1 MEEKIILEVNNLSL
15 NYGGIVAVRD
25 FTLTLNKGSFL
36 SIIGANGA
44 GKTTLLKG
52 LSGLKKSSGGSIKF
66 KNQDITATKA
76 DVRASNGITLVPEG
90 RGIFSRLTVL
100 ENLLVGSFVKK
111 YDKNSLEEKV
121 EEQLIL
127 FPKLRERFNQLAGTL
142 SGGEQQM
149 LAMAR
154 ALVSNPKVLLV
165 DEMSLGLAPIIVER
179 LLPIVRDIA
188 NETGAGVLIVEQHV
202 HLALE
207 VADRAYVM
215 SHGEIVLD
223 GSADELIER
232 QDLLEASYLGGE
244 IDEETS

>member
-1 MEEKIILEVNNLSL
+1 MEEKAILEVNNLRLS
-15 NYGGIVAVRD
+15 YGGIVAVRD

-36 SIIGANGA
+36 AIIGANGA

-90 RGIFSRLTVL
+90 RGIFSRLTVM

-149 LAMAR
+149 LAIAR
-154 ALVSNPKVLLV
+154 ALIGVPDLLLL
-165 DEMSLGLAPIIVER
+165 DEPSMGLAPIITEQIFDV
-179 LLPIVRDIA
+179 IRDI
-188 NETGAGVLIVEQHV
+188 NREGVTVILVEQNAG
-202 HLALE
+202 LALKIAQKAIVLE
-207 VADRAYVM
+207 
-215 SHGEIVLD
+215 SGEITRNTN
-223 GSADELIER
+223 AIE
-232 QDLLEASYLGGE
+232 LLEDDSVKKAYLG
-244 IDEETS
+244 I

>member
-1 MEEKIILEVNNLSL
+1 MEEKAILEVNNLRLS
-15 NYGGIVAVRD
+15 YGGIVAVRD

-36 SIIGANGA
+36 AIIGANGA

-90 RGIFSRLTVL
+90 RGIFSRLTVM

-111 YDKNSLEEKV
+111 YDKKSLEEKV

-149 LAMAR
+149 LAIAR
-154 ALVSNPKVLLV
+154 ALIGVPDLLLL
-165 DEMSLGLAPIIVER
+165 DEPSMGLAPIITEQIFDV
-179 LLPIVRDIA
+179 IRDI
-188 NETGAGVLIVEQHV
+188 NREGVTVILVEQNAG
-202 HLALE
+202 LALKIAQKAIVLE
-207 VADRAYVM
+207 SGEITRNTNATELLEDDSVKRAY
-215 SHGEIVLD
+215 
-223 GSADELIER
+223 
-232 QDLLEASYLGGE
+232 LG
-244 IDEETS
+244 I

>member
-1 MEEKIILEVNNLSL
+1 MEEKAILEVNNLRLS
-15 NYGGIVAVRD
+15 YGGIVAVRD
-25 FTLTLNKGSFL
+25 FTLTLNEGSFL
-36 SIIGANGA
+36 AIIGANGA

-90 RGIFSRLTVL
+90 RGIFSRLTVM

-149 LAMAR
+149 LAIAR
-154 ALVSNPKVLLV
+154 ALIGVPDLLLL
-165 DEMSLGLAPIIVER
+165 DEPSMGLAPIITEQIFDVISNINRE
-179 LLPIVRDIA
+179 
-188 NETGAGVLIVEQHV
+188 GVTVILVEQNAG
-202 HLALE
+202 LALKM
-207 VADRAYVM
+207 AQKA
-215 SHGEIVLD
+215 IVLES
-223 GSADELIER
+223 GEVTRNTNAIE
-232 QDLLEASYLGGE
+232 LLEDDSVKKAYLG
-244 IDEETS
+244 I

>member
-1 MEEKIILEVNNLSL
+1 MEEKAILEVNNLRLS
-15 NYGGIVAVRD
+15 YGGIVAVRD

-36 SIIGANGA
+36 AIIGANGA

-90 RGIFSRLTVL
+90 RGIFSRLTVM

-149 LAMAR
+149 LAIAR
-154 ALVSNPKVLLV
+154 ALIGVPDLLLL
-165 DEMSLGLAPIIVER
+165 DEPSMGLAPIITEQIFDV
-179 LLPIVRDIA
+179 IRDI
-188 NETGAGVLIVEQHV
+188 NREGVTVILVEQNAR
-202 HLALE
+202 LALKI
-207 VADRAYVM
+207 AQKA
-215 SHGEIVLD
+215 IVLES
-223 GSADELIER
+223 GKITRNTNATE
-232 QDLLEASYLGGE
+232 LLEDDSVKKAYLG
-244 IDEETS
+244 I

>member
-1 MEEKIILEVNNLSL
+1 MEEKAILEVNNLRLS
-15 NYGGIVAVRD
+15 YGGIVAVRD
-25 FTLTLNKGSFL
+25 FTLTLNEGSFL
-36 SIIGANGA
+36 AIIGANGA

-90 RGIFSRLTVL
+90 RGIFSRLTVM

-149 LAMAR
+149 LAIAR
-154 ALVSNPKVLLV
+154 ALIGVPDLLLL
-165 DEMSLGLAPIIVER
+165 DEPSMGLAPIITEQIFDV
-179 LLPIVRDIA
+179 IKDI
-188 NETGAGVLIVEQHV
+188 NREGVTVILVEQNAG
-202 HLALE
+202 LALKIAQKAIVLE
-207 VADRAYVM
+207 
-215 SHGEIVLD
+215 SGEITRNTN
-223 GSADELIER
+223 ATE
-232 QDLLEASYLGGE
+232 LLEDDSVKKAYLG
-244 IDEETS
+244 I

>member
-1 MEEKIILEVNNLSL
+1 MEEKAILEVNNLRLS
-15 NYGGIVAVRD
+15 YGGIVAVRD
-25 FTLTLNKGSFL
+25 FNLTLNKGSFL
-36 SIIGANGA
+36 AIIGANGA

-90 RGIFSRLTVL
+90 RGIFSRLTVM
-100 ENLLVGSFVKK
+100 ENLLVGSFVRK

-149 LAMAR
+149 LAIAR
-154 ALVSNPKVLLV
+154 ALVGVPDLLLL
-165 DEMSLGLAPIIVER
+165 DEPSMGLAPIITEQIFDV
-179 LLPIVRDIA
+179 IRDI
-188 NETGAGVLIVEQHV
+188 NREGVTIILVEQNAG
-202 HLALE
+202 LALKIAQKAIVLE
-207 VADRAYVM
+207 
-215 SHGEIVLD
+215 SGEITRNTN
-223 GSADELIER
+223 ATE
-232 QDLLEASYLGGE
+232 LLEDDSVKKAYLG
-244 IDEETS
+244 I

>member
-1 MEEKIILEVNNLSL
+1 MEEKVILAVNNLRLS
-15 NYGGIVAVRD
+15 YGGIIAIRD

-36 SIIGANGA
+36 AIIGANGA

-90 RGIFSRLTVL
+90 RGIFSRLTVM

-149 LAMAR
+149 LAIAR
-154 ALVSNPKVLLV
+154 ALIGVPDLLLL
-165 DEMSLGLAPIIVER
+165 DEPSMGLAPIITEQIFDVISNINR
-179 LLPIVRDIA
+179 K
-188 NETGAGVLIVEQHV
+188 GVTVVLVEQNAG
-202 HLALE
+202 LALKMAQE
-207 VADRAYVM
+207 AIVLE
-215 SHGEIVLD
+215 SGEITRNTK
-223 GSADELIER
+223 AIE
-232 QDLLEASYLGGE
+232 LLEDDSVKKAYLG
-244 IDEETS
+244 I

>member
-1 MEEKIILEVNNLSL
+1 MEEKVILAVNNLRLS
-15 NYGGIVAVRD
+15 YGGIIAIRD

-36 SIIGANGA
+36 AIIGANGA

-90 RGIFSRLTVL
+90 RGIFSRLTVM

-149 LAMAR
+149 LVIAR
-154 ALVSNPKVLLV
+154 ALIGVPDLLLL
-165 DEMSLGLAPIIVER
+165 DEPSMGLAPIITEQIFDV
-179 LLPIVRDIA
+179 IRDI
-188 NETGAGVLIVEQHV
+188 NREGVTVILVEQNAG
-202 HLALE
+202 LALKIAQKAIVLE
-207 VADRAYVM
+207 
-215 SHGEIVLD
+215 SGEITRNTN
-223 GSADELIER
+223 AIE
-232 QDLLEASYLGGE
+232 LLEDDSVKKAYLG
-244 IDEETS
+244 I

>member
-1 MEEKIILEVNNLSL
+1 MEEKAILEVNNLRLS
-15 NYGGIVAVRD
+15 YGGIVAVRD
-25 FTLTLNKGSFL
+25 FTLTLNEGSFL
-36 SIIGANGA
+36 AIIGANGA

-90 RGIFSRLTVL
+90 RGIFSRLTVM

-149 LAMAR
+149 LAIAR
-154 ALVSNPKVLLV
+154 ALIGVPDLLLL
-165 DEMSLGLAPIIVER
+165 DEPSMGLAPIITEQIFDV
-179 LLPIVRDIA
+179 IRDI
-188 NETGAGVLIVEQHV
+188 NREGVTVILVEQNAG
-202 HLALE
+202 LALKIAQKAIVLE
-207 VADRAYVM
+207 
-215 SHGEIVLD
+215 SGEITRNTN
-223 GSADELIER
+223 ATE
-232 QDLLEASYLGGE
+232 LLEDDSVKKAYLG
-244 IDEETS
+244 I

>member
-1 MEEKIILEVNNLSL
+1 MEEKAILEVNNLRLS
-15 NYGGIVAVRD
+15 YGGIVAVRD
-25 FTLTLNKGSFL
+25 FNLTLNKGSFL
-36 SIIGANGA
+36 AIIGANGA

-90 RGIFSRLTVL
+90 RGIFSRLTVM
-100 ENLLVGSFVKK
+100 ENLLVGSFVRK

-149 LAMAR
+149 LAIAR
-154 ALVSNPKVLLV
+154 ALIGVPDLLLL
-165 DEMSLGLAPIIVER
+165 DEPSMGLAPIITEQIFDV
-179 LLPIVRDIA
+179 IRDI
-188 NETGAGVLIVEQHV
+188 NREGVTVILVEQNAG
-202 HLALE
+202 LALKMAQKAIILE
-207 VADRAYVM
+207 
-215 SHGEIVLD
+215 SGEITRNTN
-223 GSADELIER
+223 ATE
-232 QDLLEASYLGGE
+232 LLEDDSVRKAYLG
-244 IDEETS
+244 I

>member
-1 MEEKIILEVNNLSL
+1 MEEKAILEVNNLRLS
-15 NYGGIVAVRD
+15 YGGIVAVRD
-25 FTLTLNKGSFL
+25 FTLTLNEGSFL
-36 SIIGANGA
+36 AIIGANGA

-90 RGIFSRLTVL
+90 RGIFSRLTVM

-149 LAMAR
+149 LAIAR
-154 ALVSNPKVLLV
+154 ALIGAPDLLLL
-165 DEMSLGLAPIIVER
+165 DEPSMGLAPIITEQIFDV
-179 LLPIVRDIA
+179 IRDI
-188 NETGAGVLIVEQHV
+188 NRAGVTIILVEQNAG
-202 HLALE
+202 LALE
-207 VADRAYVM
+207 IAQQAIILE
-215 SHGEIVLD
+215 SGEITRNTN
-223 GSADELIER
+223 ATE
-232 QDLLEASYLGGE
+232 LLEDDSVKKAYLG
-244 IDEETS
+244 I

>member
-1 MEEKIILEVNNLSL
+1 MEEKAILEVNNLRLS
-15 NYGGIVAVRD
+15 YGGIVAVRE

-36 SIIGANGA
+36 AIIGANGA

-90 RGIFSRLTVL
+90 RGIFSRLTVM

-149 LAMAR
+149 LAIAR
-154 ALVSNPKVLLV
+154 ALVGVPDLLLL
-165 DEMSLGLAPIIVER
+165 DEPSMGLAPIITEQIFDV
-179 LLPIVRDIA
+179 IRDI
-188 NETGAGVLIVEQHV
+188 NREGVTVILVEQNAG
-202 HLALE
+202 LALKIAQKAIVLE
-207 VADRAYVM
+207 
-215 SHGEIVLD
+215 SGEITRNTN
-223 GSADELIER
+223 ATE
-232 QDLLEASYLGGE
+232 LLEDDSVKKAYLG
-244 IDEETS
+244 I

>member
-1 MEEKIILEVNNLSL
+1 MEEKVILEVNNLRLS
-15 NYGGIVAVRD
+15 YGGIVAVRD
-25 FTLTLNKGSFL
+25 FTLTLNKGTFL
-36 SIIGANGA
+36 AIIGANGA

-90 RGIFSRLTVL
+90 RGIFSRLTVM

-111 YDKNSLEEKV
+111 YDKKSLEEKV

-149 LAMAR
+149 LAIAR
-154 ALVSNPKVLLV
+154 ALIGVPDLLLL
-165 DEMSLGLAPIIVER
+165 DEPSMGLAPIITEQIFDV
-179 LLPIVRDIA
+179 IRDI
-188 NETGAGVLIVEQHV
+188 NREGVTVILVEQNAG
-202 HLALE
+202 LALKIAQKAIVLE
-207 VADRAYVM
+207 
-215 SHGEIVLD
+215 SGEITRNTN
-223 GSADELIER
+223 ATE
-232 QDLLEASYLGGE
+232 LLEDDSVKKAYLG
-244 IDEETS
+244 I

>member
-1 MEEKIILEVNNLSL
+1 MEEKVILAVNNLRLS
-15 NYGGIVAVRD
+15 YGGIIAIRD

-36 SIIGANGA
+36 AIIGANGA

-90 RGIFSRLTVL
+90 RGIFSRLTVM

-149 LAMAR
+149 LAIAR
-154 ALVSNPKVLLV
+154 ALIGVPDLLLL
-165 DEMSLGLAPIIVER
+165 DEPSMGLAPIITEQIFDV
-179 LLPIVRDIA
+179 IRDI
-188 NETGAGVLIVEQHV
+188 NREGVTVILVEQNAG
-202 HLALE
+202 LALKIAQKAIVLE
-207 VADRAYVM
+207 
-215 SHGEIVLD
+215 SGEITRNTN
-223 GSADELIER
+223 AIE
-232 QDLLEASYLGGE
+232 LLEDDSVKKAYLG
-244 IDEETS
+244 I

>member
-1 MEEKIILEVNNLSL
+1 MEEKAILEVNNLRLS
-15 NYGGIVAVRD
+15 YGGIVAVRD

-36 SIIGANGA
+36 AIIGANGA

-90 RGIFSRLTVL
+90 RGIFSRLTVM

-149 LAMAR
+149 LAIAR
-154 ALVSNPKVLLV
+154 ALIGVPDLLLL
-165 DEMSLGLAPIIVER
+165 DEPSMGLAPIITKQIFDV
-179 LLPIVRDIA
+179 IRDI
-188 NETGAGVLIVEQHV
+188 NREGVTVILVEQNAR
-202 HLALE
+202 LALKIAQKAIVLE
-207 VADRAYVM
+207 
-215 SHGEIVLD
+215 SGEITRNTN
-223 GSADELIER
+223 ATE
-232 QDLLEASYLGGE
+232 LLEDDSVKKAYLG
-244 IDEETS
+244 I

>member
-1 MEEKIILEVNNLSL
+1 MKEKVILEVNNLRLS
-15 NYGGIVAVRD
+15 YGGIVAVRN
-25 FTLTLNKGSFL
+25 FTLTLNRGSFL
-36 SIIGANGA
+36 AIIGANGA

-90 RGIFSRLTVL
+90 RGIFSRLTVM

-111 YDKNSLEEKV
+111 YDKNGLEEKV

-149 LAMAR
+149 LAIAR
-154 ALVSNPKVLLV
+154 ALIGVPELLLL
-165 DEMSLGLAPIIVER
+165 DEPSMGLAPIITEQIFDV
-179 LLPIVRDIA
+179 IRDI
-188 NETGAGVLIVEQHV
+188 NREGVTVILVEQNAG
-202 HLALE
+202 LALKMAQQAIVLE
-207 VADRAYVM
+207 
-215 SHGEIVLD
+215 SGEITRCTN
-223 GSADELIER
+223 ATE
-232 QDLLEASYLGGE
+232 LLEDDLIRKAYLG
-244 IDEETS
+244 I